1 MSSIYIA
8 IIAGIII
15 GYGLRKRGYKK
26 ERILNKA
33 TSILILTLI
42 LMIGIGI
49 GLEINSINMETI
61 TTILTITILNITI
74 PILFEAIKE
83 GLRG

>member
-8 IIAGIII
+8 IITGIII
-15 GYGLRKRGYKK
+15 GYWLRRRGYKN
-26 ERILNKA
+26 ERILDKA